1 MAAVDFKIINNFF
14 TPEELKVYESYCLNK
29 LDAANEYRIDCQ
41 SFSPSWYDDPLMVA
55 LLNTKLPFVEKET
68 NLQLLPAYAY
78 WRYYIFGATLNEH
91 TDREPC
97 EISISVCIK
106 KYDDWPFTIEDKE
119 FELEEGQAILYAGCD
134 QKHGRPGVYKGEG
147 MAQMFLHYVNKNGPN
162 AKFAY
167 FDINSVKQL

>member
-1 MAAVDFKIINNFF
+1 
-14 TPEELKVYESYCLNK
+14 
-29 LDAANEYRIDCQ
+29 
-41 SFSPSWYDDPLMVA
+41 MVA

-147 MAQMFLHYVNKNGPN
+147 YGSNVFYIM
-162 AKFAY
+162 
-167 FDINSVKQL
+167 